1 MNSVFKKPA
10 LVAPVFFIVLLLSGC
25 WNGDVSN
32 VSLGDVSVGQQLLD
46 LQSAHESGALNDT
59 EYEQARQKLLSL
71 LDGCDCSDEEDSDSG
86 DGRDDQQA
94 DQDAE

>member
-1 MNSVFKKPA
+1 MRATTQKFLPQI
-10 LVAPVFFIVLLLSGC
+10 FFAGILMAMAGC

-46 LQSAHESGALNDT
+46 LQSAHEAEALNDE

-71 LDGCDCSDEEDSDSG
+71 LDGCDCQSDGSDQGEGESQSEG
-86 DGRDDQQA
+86 
-94 DQDAE
+94 